1 MVHWRK
7 FNEDNKLHCVDYIS
21 GRNHIAE
28 TAEILTF
35 DIETTS
41 IWNIDGNITSYKD
54 CYSEKKYNNAES
66 KAFCYIW
73 QFGIDETVYYGRYLS
88 ELPQFL
94 QKVKK
99 ACNGLAP
106 IVWVHNLSYEFQ
118 FIREYLEDIAPITV
132 FARSERKPIKF
143 NWDIFE
149 FRCSY
154 MLTRKSLAT
163 WGNELGCEKMVG
175 DLDYNILRT
184 PKTPL
189 TDKEK
194 GYCKRDCIVVYHG
207 IKDFL
212 NIYKYQ
218 HAIPLTQTG
227 RVRRVVKDF
236 TKNNQKYLRKIT
248 RMQPKTEDEYKILRS
263 AFMGGS
269 TGACY
274 LNAGKVLSGVGS
286 FDLSSDYPSQIV
298 RQKYPMQKF
307 REVSPKKK
315 TNFDKFAYIFV
326 LKITNIKPK
335 SNTHYLP
342 SSKCIALKGAKYDNG
357 KIISAK
363 SCIFICTEQDYTI
376 LHDCYNFTEKILK
389 LYQSKKQYL
398 PTYFVSYVL
407 DLYEKKTKLKG
418 VTDKE
423 EDGAE
428 ELYKE
433 SKCFINALYG
443 MMVTDFV
450 QSYITYE
457 NGWHTETPNI
467 QASLDECHEK
477 FYKNNLPYQW
487 GVWVTAYA
495 RRTLW
500 TALLHIDKQ
509 GDNVYY
515 DTDSCKQLNTAKYI
529 DYFNSFNIKI
539 INDTRKALNYHGIP
553 LEKMCPKDKKG
564 NRHFIGIW
572 EQEKTYDRFI
582 TQGAKRY
589 AYQYADKVIHC
600 TVSGVPKNN
609 AIALKKLEDFKDG
622 FIFPRNLKKD
632 GVEISKKLVQY
643 VDSSDWCPVI
653 DGIAIDNKNSVVM
666 RPTTYEMGLLEDYKK
681 LIDLGNQKKRL

>member
-1 MVHWRK
+1 MLHWTK
-7 FNEDNKLHCVDYIS
+7 FNENKFHCVDYIC

-28 TAEILTF
+28 TQEILTF

-41 IWNIDGNITSYKD
+41 IWEINGHITSYKHG
-54 CYSEKKYNNAES
+54 YSEKQYNNAKS

-73 QFGIDETVYYGRYLS
+73 QFGVNDTVYYGRYLY
-88 ELPQFL
+88 ELPKFL
-94 QKVKK
+94 KRIKK
-99 ACNGLAP
+99 ACGGLAP
-106 IVWVHNLSYEFQ
+106 IIWVHNLSYEFQ
-118 FIREYLEDIAPITV
+118 FIREYLEEIAPIAV

-143 NWDIFE
+143 TWDVFE
-149 FRCSY
+149 FRCTY
-154 MLTRKSLAT
+154 ILTRKSLAT
-163 WGNELGCEKMVG
+163 WGGELGCAKMVG
-175 DLDYNILRT
+175 DLDYSILRT
-184 PKTPL
+184 PLTPL
-189 TDKEK
+189 KKREM
-194 GYCKRDCIVVYHG
+194 GYCERDCIVVYHG
-207 IKDFL
+207 IRDFL
-212 NIYKYQ
+212 NTYKYQ

-227 RVRRVVKDF
+227 RVRKVVKDF

-248 RMQPKTEDEYKILRS
+248 RMQPSTEDEYKLLRS

-274 LNAGKVLSGVGS
+274 LNAGKVLNKVGS

-298 RQKYPMQKF
+298 RQKYPMKKF
-307 REVSPKKK
+307 REVSTKKK
-315 TNFDKFAYIFV
+315 TNFEKYAYIFV
-326 LKITNIKPK
+326 LKMKNITPK
-335 SNTHYLP
+335 SSTHYLP
-342 SSKCIALKGAKYDNG
+342 SSKCIALKGATYDNG

-363 SCIFICTEQDYTI
+363 SCVFICTEQDYAI
-376 LHDCYNFTEKILK
+376 LHDCYNFEEKIIRLF
-389 LYQSKKQYL
+389 QSKKQYL

-407 DLYEKKTKLKG
+407 ELYENKTKLKG
-418 VTDKE
+418 VE
-423 EDGAE
+423 GAK

-433 SKCFINALYG
+433 SKEFINSLYG

-450 QSYITYE
+450 QPEIIYDH
-457 NGWHTETPNI
+457 GWGTETPNI
-467 QASLDECHEK
+467 QASLDECQEK

-500 TALLHIDKQ
+500 TALLHIDKK

-515 DTDSCKQLNTAKYI
+515 DTDSCKQLHTSDYI

-539 INDTRKALNYHGIP
+539 INDTRKALNHHGLP

-564 NRHFIGIW
+564 KRHFIGIW
-572 EQEKTYDRFI
+572 EQEESYDKFI

-600 TVSGVPKNN
+600 TVSGVPKSN

-622 FIFPRNLKKD
+622 FVFPRDLKKD
-632 GVEISKKLVQY
+632 GVDISKKLVQY
-643 VDSSDWCPVI
+643 VDDSEWCPVI
-653 DGIAIDNKNSVVM
+653 DGITLDNKNSIVM

-681 LIDLGNQKKRL
+681 LIDLGKQKKRL

>member
-1 MVHWRK
+1 MLYWTK
-7 FNEDNKLHCVDYIS
+7 FDENCKFQSVDYIL

-28 TAEILTF
+28 TREILSL

-41 IWNIDGNITSYKD
+41 IWEINGHITSYKGR
-54 CYSEKKYNNAES
+54 YSEKQYNTAKS

-73 QFGIDETVYYGRYLS
+73 QFGVNDTVYYGRYLS
-88 ELPQFL
+88 ELPKFL
-94 QKVKK
+94 KRVKN
-99 ACNGLAP
+99 ACKSLSP
-106 IVWVHNLSYEFQ
+106 IIWVHNLSYEFQ
-118 FIREYLEDIAPITV
+118 FIREHLEEIAPITV

-154 MLTRKSLAT
+154 MLTRKSLET
-163 WGNELGCEKMVG
+163 WGKELGCVKMVG

-184 PKTPL
+184 PKTPM
-189 TDKEK
+189 TKTEK
-194 GYCKRDCIVVYHG
+194 GYCKRDCIVVYNG
-207 IKDFL
+207 IRDFL
-212 NIYKYQ
+212 KTYEYQ

-236 TKNNQKYLRKIT
+236 TKNDYKYLRKIT
-248 RMQPKTEDEYKILRS
+248 RMQPSTENEYKLLRA

-274 LNAGKVLSGVGS
+274 LNAGKVLHHVGS

-307 REVSPKKK
+307 REVSVKKK
-315 TNFDKFAYIFV
+315 TNFEKYAYIFV
-326 LKITNIKPK
+326 LKMENITPK

-363 SCIFICTEQDYTI
+363 TCVFICTEQDYTI
-376 LHDCYNFTEKILK
+376 LHDCYNFEEKIIK
-389 LYQSKKQYL
+389 LFQSKKQYL
-398 PTYFVSYVL
+398 PAYFVSYVL
-407 DLYEKKTKLKG
+407 DLYENKTKLKG
-418 VTDKE
+418 VTE
-423 EDGAE
+423 SE

-433 SKCFINALYG
+433 SKEFINALYG

-450 QSYITYE
+450 QSEILYDH
-457 NGWHTETPNI
+457 GWGTATPNI
-467 QASLDECHEK
+467 QESLDECHEK

-515 DTDSCKQLNTAKYI
+515 DTDSCKQLHTSHYI
-529 DYFNSFNIKI
+529 DYFRSYNIQI
-539 INDTRKALNYHGIP
+539 INDTRKALNYHGLP

-572 EQEKTYDRFI
+572 EQEKTYESFV

-589 AYQYADKVIHC
+589 AYQYDDKVIHC

-609 AIALKKLEDFKDG
+609 AIALKDLKDFKDG
-622 FIFPRNLKKD
+622 FVFPRNLKKD

-643 VDSSDWCPVI
+643 VDNSDWCPVI
-653 DGIAIDNKNSVVM
+653 DGITIDNKNSIVM

-681 LIDLGNQKKRL
+681 LIDLGKQKKRL

>member
-1 MVHWRK
+1 MIHWTK
-7 FNEDNKLHCVDYIS
+7 FDENSKFHCADYIM

-28 TAEILTF
+28 TQEILIF

-41 IWNIDGNITSYKD
+41 IWNINSNIVSYKD
-54 CYSEKKYNNAES
+54 CYSEKQYNNAES

-73 QFGIDETVYYGRYLS
+73 QFGIDDTVYYGRYLA

-118 FIREYLEDIAPITV
+118 FIREYLEVIAPITV
-132 FARSERKPIKF
+132 FARSERKPIKLE
-143 NWDIFE
+143 WDIFE

-154 MLTRKSLAT
+154 MLTRKSLET
-163 WGNELGCEKMVG
+163 WGKELGCSKMVG

-194 GYCKRDCIVVYHG
+194 GYCERDCIVVYYG
-207 IKDFL
+207 IKEFL
-212 NIYKYQ
+212 NLYKFQ

-227 RVRRVVKDF
+227 RVRRVVKNF
-236 TKNNQKYLRKIT
+236 TKNDYKYLRKIT
-248 RMQPKTEDEYKILRS
+248 HMQPSTENEYKLLR
-263 AFMGGS
+263 ATFMGGS

-274 LNAGKVLSGVGS
+274 MNAGKVLHNVGS

-307 REVSPKKK
+307 REVSAKKK
-315 TNFDKFAYIFV
+315 TNFEKYAYIFV
-326 LKITNIKPK
+326 LKMENITPK

-363 SCIFICTEQDYTI
+363 SCVFICTEQDYMI
-376 LHDCYNFTEKILK
+376 MHNCYNFSEKIIRLF
-389 LYQSKKQYL
+389 QSKKQYL

-407 DLYEKKTKLKG
+407 DLYENKTKLKD
-418 VTDKE
+418 V
-423 EDGAE
+423 DGAE
-428 ELYKE
+428 DLYKE
-433 SKCFINALYG
+433 SKEFINAMYG

-450 QSYITYE
+450 QPEIVYDH
-457 NGWHTETPNI
+457 GWGTTTLNI
-467 QASLDECHEK
+467 QESLDECHEK

-500 TALLHIDKQ
+500 MALLHIDKQ

-515 DTDSCKQLNTAKYI
+515 DTDSCKQLHTSNYI
-529 DYFNSFNIKI
+529 DYFKSYNIKI
-539 INDTRKALNYHGIP
+539 INDTRKALNYHSIP

-589 AYQYADKVIHC
+589 AYQYDDKVIHC

-609 AIALKKLEDFKDG
+609 SVALKDLKDFKDG
-622 FIFPRNLKKD
+622 FIFPRDLKKD
-632 GVEISKKLVQY
+632 GAGISKKLVQY
-643 VDSSDWCPVI
+643 VDNSEWSPVL
-653 DGIAIDNKNSVVM
+653 DGIIIDNKNSIVM

-681 LIDLGNQKKRL
+681 LIDLGKQKKRL

>member
-1 MVHWRK
+1 MLHWTKFDENSK
-7 FNEDNKLHCVDYIS
+7 FNCVGYIS
-21 GRNHIAE
+21 GRNHISE
-28 TAEILTF
+28 TREILTF

-41 IWNIDGNITSYKD
+41 IWNIDGRVTSYKD
-54 CYSEKKYNNAES
+54 CYSEKQYNSAES
-66 KAFCYIW
+66 KAFCYVW
-73 QFGIDETVYYGRYLS
+73 QFGIDDTVYYGRYLS
-88 ELPQFL
+88 ELPKFL

-99 ACNGLAP
+99 ACHGLSP
-106 IVWVHNLSYEFQ
+106 IIWVHNLSYEFQ
-118 FIREYLEDIAPITV
+118 FIREYLENIAPITV

-149 FRCSY
+149 FRCTY

-189 TDKEK
+189 NEKEK

-207 IKDFL
+207 ICNFL
-212 NIYKYQ
+212 KTYEYQ

-227 RVRRVVKDF
+227 RVRRVVKSF
-236 TKNNQKYLRKIT
+236 TKNDYKYLKKIT
-248 RMQPKTEDEYKILRS
+248 RMQPSTEDEYKLLRA

-269 TGACY
+269 SGACY
-274 LNAGKVLSGVGS
+274 INAGKVLSNAGS

-298 RQKYPMQKF
+298 RQKYPMRKF

-326 LKITNIKPK
+326 LKMENITPK
-335 SNTHYLP
+335 GYTHYLP

-363 SCIFICTEQDYTI
+363 SCVFICTEQDYMI
-376 LHDCYNFTEKILK
+376 LHDCYNFDEKIMK
-389 LYQSKKQYL
+389 LFQSKKQYL
-398 PTYFVSYVL
+398 PTYFVEYVL
-407 DLYEKKTKLKG
+407 NLYENKTKLKG
-418 VTDKE
+418 VD
-423 EDGAE
+423 DVE

-433 SKCFINALYG
+433 AKEFINALYG
-443 MMVTDFV
+443 MMVTDFA
-450 QSYITYE
+450 QSEIMYDH
-457 NGWHTETPNI
+457 GWETATPNI
-467 QASLDECHEK
+467 QKSLDECHEK

-500 TALLHIDKQ
+500 AVLLHVDKQ
-509 GDNVYY
+509 ADNVYY
-515 DTDSCKQLNTAKYI
+515 DTDSCKQLHPEKYI
-529 DYFNSFNIKI
+529 DYFRSYNIKI

-589 AYQYADKVIHC
+589 AYQYADGEIHC

-609 AIALKKLEDFKDG
+609 AIALEKLEDFKDG

-643 VDSSDWCPVI
+643 VDDSEWCPVI
-653 DGIAIDNKNSVVM
+653 DGIAIANKNSIVM
-666 RPTTYEMGLLEDYKK
+666 RPTTYEMGLKEDYKK
-681 LIDLGNQKKRL
+681 LIDLGKQKKRL

>member
-1 MVHWRK
+1 MLHWTK
-7 FNEDNKLHCVDYIS
+7 FDENREFHCTDYIT

-28 TAEILTF
+28 SQEILTF

-41 IWNIDGNITSYKD
+41 IWDIDGHITSYKD
-54 CYSEKKYNNAES
+54 CYSEKQYNNAES

-88 ELPQFL
+88 EFPKFL

-99 ACNGLAP
+99 ACNGLSP
-106 IVWVHNLSYEFQ
+106 IIWVHNLSYEFQ
-118 FIREYLEDIAPITV
+118 FIREYLEEIAPITV
-132 FARSERKPIKF
+132 FARSERKPMKF
-143 NWDIFE
+143 DWDIFE
-149 FRCSY
+149 FRCTY
-154 MLTRKSLAT
+154 MLTRKSLET
-163 WGNELGCEKMVG
+163 WGKELGCTKMVG

-189 TDKEK
+189 TVPEM

-207 IKDFL
+207 IRDFL
-212 NIYKYQ
+212 ETYEYQ

-236 TKNNQKYLRKIT
+236 TKNDAKYLRKIT
-248 RMQPKTEDEYKILRS
+248 HMQPHTEDEYKILRS

-274 LNAGKVLSGVGS
+274 INAGKVLSNVGS

-307 REVSPKKK
+307 REVSTKKK
-315 TNFDKFAYIFV
+315 TNFEKFAYIFV
-326 LKITNIKPK
+326 LKMVNIKPK

-407 DLYEKKTKLKG
+407 DLYENKTKLKG
-418 VTDKE
+418 VT
-423 EDGAE
+423 GSE

-433 SKCFINALYG
+433 SKEFINSLYG

-450 QSYITYE
+450 QP
-457 NGWHTETPNI
+457 ET
-467 QASLDECHEK
+467 LYDH
-477 FYKNNLPYQW
+477 
-487 GVWVTAYA
+487 GWVTA
-495 RRTLW
+495 T
-500 TALLHIDKQ
+500 T
-509 GDNVYY
+509 
-515 DTDSCKQLNTAKYI
+515 
-529 DYFNSFNIKI
+529 NI
-539 INDTRKALNYHGIP
+539 
-553 LEKMCPKDKKG
+553 
-564 NRHFIGIW
+564 
-572 EQEKTYDRFI
+572 QETS
-582 TQGAKRY
+582 
-589 AYQYADKVIHC
+589 H
-600 TVSGVPKNN
+600 
-609 AIALKKLEDFKDG
+609 E
-622 FIFPRNLKKD
+622 
-632 GVEISKKLVQY
+632 
-643 VDSSDWCPVI
+643 
-653 DGIAIDNKNSVVM
+653 
-666 RPTTYEMGLLEDYKK
+666 
-681 LIDLGNQKKRL
+681 

>member
-1 MVHWRK
+1 MIHWSK
-7 FNEDNKLHCVDYIS
+7 FNENNKFHCIDYIV

-28 TAEILTF
+28 TREIMTF

-41 IWNIDGNITSYKD
+41 IWNINGNIVSYKD
-54 CYSEKKYNNAES
+54 CYSEKQYNNAES

-73 QFGIDETVYYGRYLS
+73 QFGIDETVYYGRHLS
-88 ELPQFL
+88 ELPKFL

-99 ACNGLAP
+99 ACHGLSP
-106 IVWVHNLSYEFQ
+106 IIWVHNLSYEFQ
-118 FIREYLEDIAPITV
+118 FIREYLEEIAPITV

-143 NWDIFE
+143 DWDIFE
-149 FRCSY
+149 FRCTY
-154 MLTRKSLAT
+154 MLTRKSLET
-163 WGNELGCEKMVG
+163 WGKELGCTKMVG

-189 TDKEK
+189 TKTEM
-194 GYCKRDCIVVYHG
+194 GYCKRDCIVVYRG
-207 IKDFL
+207 IREFL
-212 NIYKYQ
+212 KTYEYQ

-227 RVRRVVKDF
+227 RVRRVVKSF
-236 TKNNQKYLRKIT
+236 TKSDYKYLRKIT
-248 RMQPKTEDEYKILRS
+248 RMQPSTENEYKLLRS

-274 LNAGKVLSGVGS
+274 LNAGKVLRTVGS

-307 REVSPKKK
+307 REVSAKKK
-315 TNFDKFAYIFV
+315 INFEKYAYIFV
-326 LKITNIKPK
+326 LKMENITPK

-363 SCIFICTEQDYTI
+363 SCVFICTEQDYMI
-376 LHDCYNFTEKILK
+376 LHDCYNFDEKIIK
-389 LYQSKKQYL
+389 LFQSKKQYL
-398 PTYFVSYVL
+398 PTYLVSYVL
-407 DLYEKKTKLKG
+407 DLYENKTKLKG
-418 VTDKE
+418 VG
-423 EDGAE
+423 GAE

-433 SKCFINALYG
+433 SKEFINSLYG

-450 QSYITYE
+450 QSDITYE
-457 NGWHTETPNI
+457 NGWHTEAPNI
-467 QASLDECHEK
+467 QASLDECQEK

-500 TALLHIDKQ
+500 TALLHVDKQ

-515 DTDSCKQLNTAKYI
+515 DTDSCKQLHPSDYI
-529 DYFNSFNIKI
+529 DYFRSYNIKI
-539 INDTRKALNYHGIP
+539 INDTRKALNYHGLP

-564 NRHFIGIW
+564 HRHFIGIW
-572 EQEKTYDRFI
+572 EQEKTYDKFI

-609 AIALKKLEDFKDG
+609 AIALKDLKDFKDG
-622 FIFPRNLKKD
+622 FVFPRNLKKD

-643 VDSSDWCPVI
+643 IDNSDWCPVI
-653 DGIAIDNKNSVVM
+653 DGIAIDNKNSIVM

-681 LIDLGNQKKRL
+681 LIDLGKQKKRL

>member
-1 MVHWRK
+1 MLHWTTFDENNK
-7 FNEDNKLHCVDYIS
+7 FHCNDYIL

-28 TAEILTF
+28 TREILTF

-41 IWNIDGNITSYKD
+41 IWNINDHIVSYKD
-54 CYSEKKYNNAES
+54 CYYEKQYNNAKS

-73 QFGIDETVYYGRYLS
+73 QFGIDDIVYYGRYLS
-88 ELPQFL
+88 EFPKFM

-132 FARSERKPIKF
+132 LARSERKPIKF

-149 FRCSY
+149 FRCTY
-154 MLTRKSLAT
+154 MLTRKSLET

-189 TDKEK
+189 NDKEK

-207 IKDFL
+207 IRDFL
-212 NIYKYQ
+212 KTYECQ

-227 RVRRVVKDF
+227 RVRRVVKNF
-236 TKNNQKYLRKIT
+236 TKNDYKYLKKIT
-248 RMQPKTEDEYKILRS
+248 RMQPNTEDEYKILRS

-269 TGACY
+269 AGACY
-274 LNAGKVLSGVGS
+274 LNAGKVLNKVGS

-315 TNFDKFAYIFV
+315 TNFEKFAYIFV
-326 LKITNIKPK
+326 LKMTNIKPK

-363 SCIFICTEQDYTI
+363 SCVFICTEQDYMI
-376 LHDCYNFTEKILK
+376 LHDCYNFEEEIIK

-407 DLYEKKTKLKG
+407 DLYENKTKLKD
-418 VTDKE
+418 VT
-423 EDGAE
+423 GAE

-433 SKCFINALYG
+433 SKEFINALYG

-450 QSYITYE
+450 QTEITYD

-467 QASLDECHEK
+467 QESLDECHKK

-515 DTDSCKQLNTAKYI
+515 DTDSCKQLNTQCYI
-529 DYFNSFNIKI
+529 DYFNSYNIKI
-539 INDTRKALNYHGIP
+539 INDTRKALKYHDIP

-572 EQEKTYDRFI
+572 EREKTYDSFV

-589 AYQYADKVIHC
+589 AYQYDDKVIHC

-609 AIALKKLEDFKDG
+609 SVALKDLKDFKDG
-622 FIFPRNLKKD
+622 FIFPRDLKKD
-632 GVEISKKLVQY
+632 GVGISKKLVQY
-643 VDSSDWCPVI
+643 VDNSEWSPVL
-653 DGIAIDNKNSVVM
+653 DGVTMDNKNSVVM

-681 LIDLGNQKKRL
+681 LIDLGKQKKRL

>member
-1 MVHWRK
+1 MLHWTK
-7 FNEDNKLHCVDYIS
+7 FDENSKLDCVDYIS

-28 TAEILTF
+28 TREILTF

-41 IWNIDGNITSYKD
+41 IWNINDHIVSYKD
-54 CYSEKKYNNAES
+54 CYSEKQYNNAES

-73 QFGIDETVYYGRYLS
+73 QFGIDDIVYYGRYLS
-88 ELPQFL
+88 ELPEFL

-99 ACNGLAP
+99 ACHGLSP
-106 IVWVHNLSYEFQ
+106 IIWVHNLSYEFQ

-154 MLTRKSLAT
+154 MLTRKSLET

-189 TDKEK
+189 NDKEK

-207 IKDFL
+207 IRDFL
-212 NIYKYQ
+212 KTYECQ

-227 RVRRVVKDF
+227 RVRRVVKSF
-236 TKNNQKYLRKIT
+236 TKNDYKYLKKIT
-248 RMQPKTEDEYKILRS
+248 RMQPSTEDEYKLLRA

-274 LNAGKVLSGVGS
+274 LNAGKVLINVGS

-307 REVSPKKK
+307 TEVSTKKK
-315 TNFDKFAYIFV
+315 TNFEKYAYIFV
-326 LKITNIKPK
+326 LKMENVQSK

-363 SCIFICTEQDYTI
+363 SCVFICTEQDYTI
-376 LHDCYNFTEKILK
+376 MHDCYYFTENILK

-407 DLYEKKTKLKG
+407 DLYENKTKLKG
-418 VTDKE
+418 VG
-423 EDGAE
+423 GAE

-433 SKCFINALYG
+433 SKEFINSLYG

-450 QSYITYE
+450 QSEILYDH
-457 NGWHTETPNI
+457 GWETAKPNI
-467 QASLDECHEK
+467 QESLDECHEK
-477 FYKNNLPYQW
+477 FYKNNLPYMW

-515 DTDSCKQLNTAKYI
+515 DTDSCKQLNTVKYI
-529 DYFNSFNIKI
+529 EYFNSYNIKI
-539 INDTRKALNYHGIP
+539 INDTRKALKYHSIP

-609 AIALKKLEDFKDG
+609 AIALKKLDDFKDG
-622 FIFPRNLKKD
+622 FVFPRNLKKD
-632 GVEISKKLVQY
+632 GFEISKKLVHC
-643 VDSSDWCPVI
+643 VDNADWCPVI
-653 DGIAIDNKNSVVM
+653 DGITIDN
-666 RPTTYEMGLLEDYKK
+666 
-681 LIDLGNQKKRL
+681 

>member
-1 MVHWRK
+1 MVHWSEFK
-7 FNEDNKLHCVDYIS
+7 PNNLFHCVDYIF
-21 GRNHIAE
+21 GRNHVAE
-28 TAEILTF
+28 TREILTF

-41 IWNIDGNITSYKD
+41 IWNINGHTVSYKD
-54 CYSEKKYNNAES
+54 CYSEKEYNNAES

-73 QFGIDETVYYGRYLS
+73 QFGIDDTVYYGRYLS
-88 ELPQFL
+88 ELPKFL

-99 ACNGLAP
+99 ACHGLAP
-106 IVWVHNLSYEFQ
+106 VIWVHNLSYEFQ
-118 FIREYLEDIAPITV
+118 FIREYLEELAPISV
-132 FARSERKPIKF
+132 FARSERKPINF
-143 NWDIFE
+143 TWDIFE
-149 FRCSY
+149 FRCTY
-154 MLTRKSLAT
+154 FLTRKSLET
-163 WGNELGCEKMVG
+163 WGKELGCEKMVG

-189 TDKEK
+189 EKEEL
-194 GYCKRDCIVVYHG
+194 GYCKRDCIVVYKG

-212 NIYKYQ
+212 KSYEYQ

-236 TKNNQKYLRKIT
+236 TKYNAKYLRKIT
-248 RMQPKTEDEYKILRS
+248 RMQPSTEDEYKILRA

-274 LNAGKVLSGVGS
+274 LNAGRVLSDVGS
-286 FDLSSDYPSQIV
+286 FDLSSDYPSQLV

-307 REVSPKKK
+307 REVSVKKK
-315 TNFDKFAYIFV
+315 TNFEKYAYIFV
-326 LKITNIKPK
+326 LHLENIKPK

-342 SSKCIALKGAKYDNG
+342 SSKCVALKGAKYDNG

-363 SCIFICTEQDYTI
+363 SCTFICTEQDYTI
-376 LHDCYNFTEKILK
+376 LRDCYDFTEKIIK

-398 PTYFVSYVL
+398 PTYFVTYVL
-407 DLYEKKTKLKG
+407 DLYENKTKLKG
-418 VTDKE
+418 VI
-423 EDGAE
+423 GSE

-433 SKCFINALYG
+433 SKEFINALYG

-450 QSYITYE
+450 QSEILYDH
-457 NGWHTETPNI
+457 GWQTVTPNI
-467 QASLDECHEK
+467 QESLDECHEK

-515 DTDSCKQLNTAKYI
+515 DTDSCKQLHTSQYI
-529 DYFNSFNIKI
+529 DYFRLYNIKI
-539 INDTRKALNYHGIP
+539 INDTRKALKYHNIP
-553 LEKMCPKDKKG
+553 LERMCPKDKKG

-572 EQEKTYDRFI
+572 EQEQTYVRFI

-589 AYQYADKVIHC
+589 AYNYADNVIHC

-609 AIALKKLEDFKDG
+609 AIAIKDLHDFKNG
-622 FIFPRNLKKD
+622 FIFPRDLKKD

-643 VDSSDWCPVI
+643 NDNSEWCPVI
-653 DGIAIDNKNSVVM
+653 DGITIDNKNSIVM
-666 RPTTYEMGLLEDYKK
+666 RPTTYEMGLKEDYKK
-681 LIDLGNQKKRL
+681 LISLGKQKKRL

>member
-1 MVHWRK
+1 MVHWSEFNEKNK
-7 FNEDNKLHCVDYIS
+7 FNCVDYIS

-28 TAEILTF
+28 TREILTF

-41 IWNIDGNITSYKD
+41 IWNINGLITSYKEQ
-54 CYSEKKYNNAES
+54 YSEKQYNNAES

-118 FIREYLEDIAPITV
+118 FIREYMEDIAPITV

-154 MLTRKSLAT
+154 MLTRKSLTT
-163 WGNELGCEKMVG
+163 WGEELGCAKMVG
-175 DLDYNILRT
+175 DLDYSILRT
-184 PKTPL
+184 PITPL
-189 TDKEK
+189 KKREM
-194 GYCKRDCIVVYHG
+194 GYCERDCIVVYSG
-207 IKDFL
+207 IRDFL
-212 NIYKYQ
+212 NTYKYQ

-227 RVRRVVKDF
+227 RVRKVVKDF
-236 TKNNQKYLRKIT
+236 TKNDYKYLRKIT
-248 RMQPKTEDEYKILRS
+248 RMQPSTEDEYKLLRS

-269 TGACY
+269 TGACF
-274 LNAGKVLSGVGS
+274 LNAGKVLNNVGS

-315 TNFDKFAYIFV
+315 TNFEKYAYIFV
-326 LKITNIKPK
+326 LNMKNIIPK

-342 SSKCIALKGAKYDNG
+342 SSKCLSLKGAKYDNG
-357 KIISAK
+357 KIIRAK
-363 SCIFICTEQDYTI
+363 SCVFICTEQDYTI
-376 LHDCYNFTEKILK
+376 LHDCYDFEEKIVRLF
-389 LYQSKKQYL
+389 QSKKQYL

-407 DLYEKKTKLKG
+407 ELYENKTKLKG
-418 VTDKE
+418 VE
-423 EDGAE
+423 GAE

-433 SKCFINALYG
+433 SKEFINSLYG

-450 QSYITYE
+450 QSEIIYD
-457 NGWHTETPNI
+457 NGWATETPNI
-467 QASLDECHEK
+467 QSSLDECQEK

-500 TALLHIDKQ
+500 TALLHIDKH

-515 DTDSCKQLNTAKYI
+515 DTDSCKQLHTEKYI
-529 DYFNSFNIKI
+529 DYFNSYNIRI
-539 INDTRKALNYHGIP
+539 INDTRKALKYHGIP

-564 NRHFIGIW
+564 SRHFIGIW
-572 EQEKTYDRFI
+572 EKEKTYDRFI

-589 AYQYADKVIHC
+589 AYQYADGVIHC

-622 FIFPRNLKKD
+622 FIFPRNIKKD

-643 VDSSDWCPVI
+643 ADNADWCPVI
-653 DGIAIDNKNSVVM
+653 DGITIDNKNSVVM

-681 LIDLGNQKKRL
+681 LIELGNQKKRL

>member
-1 MVHWRK
+1 MIHWSK
-7 FNEDNKLHCVDYIS
+7 FNESNIFHCVDYIF

-28 TAEILTF
+28 TREILTF

-41 IWNIDGNITSYKD
+41 IWNINGNVVSYKD
-54 CYSEKKYNNAES
+54 CHTEKQYNNAES

-73 QFGIDETVYYGRYLS
+73 QFGIDDTVYYGRYLS
-88 ELPQFL
+88 ELPKFL

-106 IVWVHNLSYEFQ
+106 IIWVHNLSYEFQ
-118 FIREYLEDIAPITV
+118 FIREYLEDLAPISV

-149 FRCSY
+149 FRCTY
-154 MLTRKSLAT
+154 FLTRKSLAI
-163 WGNELGCEKMVG
+163 WGKELGCQKMTG

-189 TDKEK
+189 KTEEM
-194 GYCKRDCIVVYHG
+194 GYCKRDCIVVYNG

-212 NIYKYQ
+212 KSYKYQ

-227 RVRRVVKDF
+227 RVRRVVKSF
-236 TKNNQKYLRKIT
+236 TKNNTKYLRKIT
-248 RMQPKTEDEYKILRS
+248 RMQPTTVDEYKLLRS

-269 TGACY
+269 AGACY
-274 LNAGKVLSGVGS
+274 LNAGRVLSDVGS

-307 REVSPKKK
+307 EEVSAKKK
-315 TNFDKFAYIFV
+315 TNFEKYAYIFV
-326 LKITNIKPK
+326 LHLENITPK

-342 SSKCIALKGAKYDNG
+342 SSKCVALKGAKYDNG

-363 SCIFICTEQDYTI
+363 SCTFICTEQDYSI
-376 LHDCYNFTEKILK
+376 LHDCYNFKEKIIK

-398 PTYFVSYVL
+398 PTYFVTYVL
-407 DLYEKKTKLKG
+407 DLYKNKTELKE
-418 VTDKE
+418 VA
-423 EDGAE
+423 GAE

-433 SKCFINALYG
+433 SKEFINALYG

-450 QSYITYE
+450 QSEIVYDH
-457 NGWHTETPNI
+457 GWQMATPNI
-467 QASLDECHEK
+467 QESLDDCHEK

-515 DTDSCKQLNTAKYI
+515 DTDSCKQLHTSKYI
-529 DYFNSFNIKI
+529 DYFRSFNIRI

-553 LEKMCPKDKKG
+553 LERMCPKDKKG

-572 EQEKTYDRFI
+572 ERERTYVQFI

-589 AYQYADKVIHC
+589 AYTYTDGEIHC

-609 AIALKKLEDFKDG
+609 AIAIKDLRDFKNG
-622 FIFPRNLKKD
+622 FVFPRDLKKD

-643 VDSSDWCPVI
+643 KDNSEWCPVI
-653 DGIAIDNKNSVVM
+653 DGIIIDNKNSIVM
-666 RPTTYEMGLLEDYKK
+666 RPTTYEMGLKEEYKK
-681 LIDLGNQKKRL
+681 LISLGKQKKRV

>member
-1 MVHWRK
+1 MLHWTK
-7 FNEDNKLHCVDYIS
+7 FDEKREFQCVDYIL

-28 TAEILTF
+28 TREILTF

-41 IWNIDGNITSYKD
+41 VWEINGHITSYKHR
-54 CYSEKKYNNAES
+54 YSENEYNNAKS

-73 QFGIDETVYYGRYLS
+73 QFGIDDTVYYGRYLS
-88 ELPQFL
+88 ELPTFL
-94 QKVKK
+94 KRIKN
-99 ACNGLAP
+99 ACGGYAP
-106 IVWVHNLSYEFQ
+106 IIWVHNLSYEFQ
-118 FIREYLEDIAPITV
+118 FIREYLEDITPITV

-175 DLDYNILRT
+175 DLDYNTLRT

-189 TDKEK
+189 NDKEK
-194 GYCKRDCIVVYHG
+194 GYCKRDCVVVYHG
-207 IKDFL
+207 ILDFL
-212 NIYKYQ
+212 KTYKYQ

-227 RVRRVVKDF
+227 RVRKVVKDF
-236 TKNNQKYLRKIT
+236 TKNDQKYLRKIT
-248 RMQPKTEDEYKILRS
+248 RMQPSTEDEYKLLRS

-274 LNAGKVLSGVGS
+274 LNAGKVLNKVGS

-315 TNFDKFAYIFV
+315 TNFEKYAYIFV
-326 LKITNIKPK
+326 LKMKNITPK
-335 SNTHYLP
+335 SSTHYLP
-342 SSKCIALKGAKYDNG
+342 SSKCVALKGAKYDNG

-363 SCIFICTEQDYTI
+363 SCVFICTEQDYTI
-376 LHDCYNFTEKILK
+376 LHDCYNFEEKIVRLF
-389 LYQSKKQYL
+389 QSKKQYL

-407 DLYEKKTKLKG
+407 ELYENKTKLKG
-418 VTDKE
+418 VA
-423 EDGAE
+423 GAE

-433 SKCFINALYG
+433 SKEFINSLYG

-450 QSYITYE
+450 QPEIIYD
-457 NGWHTETPNI
+457 NGWATETPNI
-467 QASLDECHEK
+467 QASLDECQEK

-500 TALLHIDKQ
+500 TALLHIDKN

-515 DTDSCKQLNTAKYI
+515 DTDSCKLLNTSDYI

-539 INDTRKALNYHGIP
+539 INDTRKALKHHGLS

-564 NRHFIGIW
+564 KRHFIGIW
-572 EQEKTYDRFI
+572 EQEESYDKFI

-600 TVSGVPKNN
+600 TVSGVPKSN
-609 AIALKKLEDFKDG
+609 AIALKDLKDFKDG
-622 FIFPRNLKKD
+622 FVFPRDLKKD
-632 GVEISKKLVQY
+632 GIEISKKLVQY
-643 VDSSDWCPVI
+643 VDDSEWCPVI
-653 DGIAIDNKNSVVM
+653 DGITIDNKNSIVM
-666 RPTTYEMGLLEDYKK
+666 RPTTYEMGLLEEYKK
-681 LIDLGNQKKRL
+681 LIDLGKQKKRL

>member
-1 MVHWRK
+1 MQHWSEFDENSK
-7 FNEDNKLHCVDYIS
+7 FHCVDYIM

-28 TAEILTF
+28 TREILTF

-41 IWNIDGNITSYKD
+41 IWEINGRTTTYKGR
-54 CYSEKKYNNAES
+54 YSEKQYNTAKS

-73 QFGIDETVYYGRYLS
+73 QFGIDDTVYYGRYLS
-88 ELPQFL
+88 ELPKFL
-94 QKVKK
+94 QKIKK
-99 ACNGLAP
+99 ACHGLSP
-106 IVWVHNLSYEFQ
+106 IIWVHNLSYEFQ
-118 FIREYLEDIAPITV
+118 FIREHLEEIAPITV

-143 NWDIFE
+143 DWDIFE
-149 FRCSY
+149 FRCTY
-154 MLTRKSLAT
+154 MLTRKSLET
-163 WGNELGCEKMVG
+163 WGKELGCVKMVG

-184 PKTPL
+184 PKTPM
-189 TDKEK
+189 TKAEK

-207 IKDFL
+207 IRDLLKT
-212 NIYKYQ
+212 YEYQ

-227 RVRRVVKDF
+227 RVRRVVKNF
-236 TKNNQKYLRKIT
+236 TKNDYKYLRKIT
-248 RMQPKTEDEYKILRS
+248 RMQPSTENEYKLLRA

-274 LNAGKVLSGVGS
+274 LNAGKVLHHVGS

-307 REVSPKKK
+307 REVSAKKK
-315 TNFDKFAYIFV
+315 TNFEKYAYIFV
-326 LKITNIKPK
+326 LKMENITPK

-363 SCIFICTEQDYTI
+363 SCVFICTEQDYII
-376 LHDCYNFTEKILK
+376 LHDCYNFTEKIIK
-389 LYQSKKQYL
+389 LFQSKKQYL

-407 DLYEKKTKLKG
+407 ELYENKTKLKG
-418 VTDKE
+418 VA
-423 EDGAE
+423 GAE

-433 SKCFINALYG
+433 SKEFINALYG

-450 QSYITYE
+450 QLEILYDH
-457 NGWHTETPNI
+457 GWGTATPNI
-467 QASLDECHEK
+467 QESLDECHEK

-515 DTDSCKQLNTAKYI
+515 DTDSCKQLHTSAYI
-529 DYFNSFNIKI
+529 DYFKSFNIKI
-539 INDTRKALNYHGIP
+539 INDTRKALNYHGLP

-572 EQEKTYDRFI
+572 EQEKTYESFV

-609 AIALKKLEDFKDG
+609 ASALKDLKDFKDG
-622 FIFPRNLKKD
+622 FIFPRDLKKD

-643 VDSSDWCPVI
+643 VDNSEWCPVI
-653 DGIAIDNKNSVVM
+653 DGVTIDNKNSIVM

-681 LIDLGNQKKRL
+681 LIDLGKQKKRL

>member
-1 MVHWRK
+1 MQHWSK
-7 FNEDNKLHCVDYIS
+7 FNPNNIFHCVDYIL

-28 TAEILTF
+28 TREILTF

-41 IWNIDGNITSYKD
+41 IWNINGHIVSYKD
-54 CYSEKKYNNAES
+54 CYSEKQYNNAES

-73 QFGIDETVYYGRYLS
+73 QFGIDDTVYYGRYLS
-88 ELPQFL
+88 ELPKFL

-99 ACNGLAP
+99 ACHGLSP
-106 IVWVHNLSYEFQ
+106 IIWVHNLSYEFQ
-118 FIREYLEDIAPITV
+118 FIREYLEEIAPITV

-143 NWDIFE
+143 DWDIFE
-149 FRCSY
+149 FRCTY
-154 MLTRKSLAT
+154 ILTRKSLET
-163 WGNELGCEKMVG
+163 WGKELGCAKMVG

-184 PKTPL
+184 PKTPM
-189 TDKEK
+189 TTTEI
-194 GYCKRDCIVVYHG
+194 GYCKRDCIVVYRG
-207 IKDFL
+207 IRDFL
-212 NIYKYQ
+212 KTYEYQ

-227 RVRRVVKDF
+227 RVRRVVKNF
-236 TKNNQKYLRKIT
+236 TKNDYKYLRKIT
-248 RMQPKTEDEYKILRS
+248 RMQPSTENEYKLLRA

-274 LNAGKVLSGVGS
+274 LNAGKVLHHVGS

-307 REVSPKKK
+307 REVSVKKK
-315 TNFDKFAYIFV
+315 TNFEKYAYIFV
-326 LKITNIKPK
+326 LKMENITPK

-363 SCIFICTEQDYTI
+363 SCVFICTEQDYTI
-376 LHDCYNFTEKILK
+376 LHDCYNFNEKIIK
-389 LYQSKKQYL
+389 LFQSKKQYL

-407 DLYEKKTKLKG
+407 DLYENKTKLKD
-418 VTDKE
+418 VT
-423 EDGAE
+423 GAE

-433 SKCFINALYG
+433 SKEFINALYG

-450 QSYITYE
+450 QSEILYDH
-457 NGWHTETPNI
+457 GWGTATPNI
-467 QASLDECHEK
+467 QESLDECHEK

-515 DTDSCKQLNTAKYI
+515 DTDSCKQLNKKRYV
-529 DYFNSFNIKI
+529 DYFNSYNLKI
-539 INDTRKALNYHGIP
+539 ICDTRKALNYHGLP
-553 LEKMCPKDKKG
+553 LEKMCPLDKKG
-564 NRHFIGIW
+564 KRHFIGIW
-572 EQEKTYDRFI
+572 ERERTYTNFV

-589 AYQYADKVIHC
+589 AYKYADGKIHC

-609 AIALKKLEDFKDG
+609 AIALKDLKDFKDG
-622 FIFPRNLKKD
+622 FVFPRDLKKD

-643 VDSSDWCPVI
+643 VDNSDWCPVI
-653 DGIAIDNKNSVVM
+653 DGITIDNKNSIVM

-681 LIDLGNQKKRL
+681 LIDLGKQKKRL

>member
-1 MVHWRK
+1 M
-7 FNEDNKLHCVDYIS
+7 DYIM

-28 TAEILTF
+28 TQEIFTF

-41 IWNIDGNITSYKD
+41 IWDIDGHITSYKD
-54 CYSEKKYNNAES
+54 CYTEKQYNNAES

-73 QFGIDETVYYGRYLS
+73 QFGVDDTVYYGRYLS
-88 ELPQFL
+88 ELPKFL

-99 ACNGLAP
+99 ACHGLSP
-106 IVWVHNLSYEFQ
+106 IIWVHNLSYEFQ
-118 FIREYLEDIAPITV
+118 FIREYFEDLASITV
-132 FARSERKPIKF
+132 FARSERKSIKF
-143 NWDIFE
+143 EWDIFE
-149 FRCSY
+149 FRCTY
-154 MLTRKSLAT
+154 MLTRKSLET
-163 WGNELGCEKMVG
+163 WGKELGCTKMVG
-175 DLDYNILRT
+175 DLDYDILRT

-189 TDKEK
+189 TVPEME
-194 GYCKRDCIVVYHG
+194 YCKRDCIVVYYG
-207 IKDFL
+207 IHDLLKT
-212 NIYKYQ
+212 YEYQ

-227 RVRRVVKDF
+227 RVRRVVKNF
-236 TKNNQKYLRKIT
+236 TKNDYKYLRKVT
-248 RMQPKTEDEYKILRS
+248 RMQPATENEYKILRS

-274 LNAGKVLSGVGS
+274 LNAGKVLHNVGS

-307 REVSPKKK
+307 REVSTKKK
-315 TNFDKFAYIFV
+315 TNFEKYAYIFV
-326 LKITNIKPK
+326 LKMENVQAK

-342 SSKCIALKGAKYDNG
+342 SSKCIALKCAKYDNG

-363 SCIFICTEQDYTI
+363 SCIFICTEQDYII
-376 LHDCYNFTEKILK
+376 LHDCYNFEEEIIK

-407 DLYEKKTKLKG
+407 DLYENKTKLKG
-418 VTDKE
+418 VAE
-423 EDGAE
+423 AE

-433 SKCFINALYG
+433 SKEFINALYG

-450 QSYITYE
+450 QSEIVY
-457 NGWHTETPNI
+457 NHGWETVTPNI
-467 QASLDECHEK
+467 QESLDECYEK

-495 RRTLW
+495 RLTLW
-500 TALLHIDKQ
+500 TALLYIDKQ

-515 DTDSCKQLNTAKYI
+515 DTDSCKQLNKKKYV
-529 DYFNSFNIKI
+529 DYFNSFNLRI
-539 INDTRKALNYHGIP
+539 ISDTRKALQYHQIP

-564 NRHFIGIW
+564 NRHFIGTW
-572 EQEKTYDRFI
+572 EREKTYDSFV

-589 AYQYADKVIHC
+589 AYQYDDKVIHC

-609 AIALKKLEDFKDG
+609 SVALKDLKDFKDG
-622 FIFPRNLKKD
+622 FIFPRDLEKD
-632 GVEISKKLVQY
+632 GVRISKKLVQY
-643 VDSSDWCPVI
+643 VDNSEWSPVL
-653 DGIAIDNKNSVVM
+653 DGIIIDNKNSIVM

-681 LIDLGNQKKRL
+681 LIDLGKQKKRL

>member
-1 MVHWRK
+1 MVHWTK
-7 FNEDNKLHCVDYIS
+7 FAENSEFHCVNYIL

-28 TAEILTF
+28 TREILTF

-41 IWNIDGNITSYKD
+41 IWEINGCITSYKGR
-54 CYSEKKYNNAES
+54 YSEKQYNNAKS

-73 QFGIDETVYYGRYLS
+73 QFGVNDTVYFGRYLS
-88 ELPQFL
+88 ELPKFL
-94 QKVKK
+94 KRIKK
-99 ACNGLAP
+99 ACHGLAP
-106 IVWVHNLSYEFQ
+106 IIWVHNLSYEFQ
-118 FIREYLEDIAPITV
+118 FIREHLEEIAPITV

-143 NWDIFE
+143 DWDIFE

-154 MLTRKSLAT
+154 MLTRKSLET
-163 WGNELGCEKMVG
+163 WGKELGCAKMVG

-184 PKTPL
+184 PKTPM
-189 TDKEK
+189 TKKEM

-207 IKDFL
+207 IRVFL
-212 NIYKYQ
+212 KTYEYQ

-227 RVRRVVKDF
+227 RVRRVVKNF
-236 TKNNQKYLRKIT
+236 TKNNTKYLRKIT
-248 RMQPKTEDEYKILRS
+248 RMQPSTEDEYKILRA

-269 TGACY
+269 TAACF
-274 LNAGKVLSGVGS
+274 LNAGKVLHHVGS
-286 FDLSSDYPSQIV
+286 FDLSSDYPSQLV

-307 REVSPKKK
+307 REVSVKKK
-315 TNFDKFAYIFV
+315 TNFEKYAYIFV
-326 LKITNIKPK
+326 LHLENITPK

-342 SSKCIALKGAKYDNG
+342 SSKCIALKSAKYDNG

-363 SCIFICTEQDYTI
+363 SCVFICTEQDYMI
-376 LHDCYNFTEKILK
+376 LHDCYNFEEKIIK
-389 LYQSKKQYL
+389 LFQSKKQYL

-407 DLYEKKTKLKG
+407 DLYENKTKLKDVAG
-418 VTDKE
+418 S
-423 EDGAE
+423 E

-433 SKCFINALYG
+433 SKEFINALYG

-450 QSYITYE
+450 QSEILYNY
-457 NGWHTETPNI
+457 GWGTATPNI
-467 QASLDECHEK
+467 QDSLDECHEK

-500 TALLHIDKQ
+500 SALLHIDKQ

-515 DTDSCKQLNTAKYI
+515 DTDSCKQLHTSDYI
-529 DYFNSFNIKI
+529 DYFKSYNIKI
-539 INDTRKALNYHGIP
+539 INDTRKALNYHGLA

-572 EQEKTYDRFI
+572 EKEKSYDSFI

-589 AYQYADKVIHC
+589 AYKYADGEIHC

-609 AIALKKLEDFKDG
+609 AIALKDLKEFKDG
-622 FIFPRNLKKD
+622 FIFPRDLKKD

-643 VDSSDWCPVI
+643 VDNSEWCPVI
-653 DGIAIDNKNSVVM
+653 DGIAIDNKNSILM

-681 LIDLGNQKKRL
+681 LIYLGKQKKRL

>member
-1 MVHWRK
+1 MIHWTK
-7 FNEDNKLHCVDYIS
+7 FGENSKFHCADYIM

-28 TAEILTF
+28 TREILTL

-41 IWNIDGNITSYKD
+41 IWEINGRITSYKGR
-54 CYSEKKYNNAES
+54 YSEKQYNNAKS

-73 QFGIDETVYYGRYLS
+73 QFGIDDTVYYGRHLS

-99 ACNGLAP
+99 ACNGLSP
-106 IVWVHNLSYEFQ
+106 IIWVHNLSYEFQ
-118 FIREYLEDIAPITV
+118 FIREHLEKIAPITV
-132 FARSERKPIKF
+132 FARSVRKPIKF
-143 NWDIFE
+143 DWDIFE
-149 FRCSY
+149 FRCTY
-154 MLTRKSLAT
+154 MLTRKSLET
-163 WGNELGCEKMVG
+163 WGKELECAKMVG

-194 GYCKRDCIVVYHG
+194 GYCERDCIVVCYG

-212 NIYKYQ
+212 NLYKFQ

-227 RVRRVVKDF
+227 RVRRVVKNF
-236 TKNNQKYLRKIT
+236 TKNDYKYLRKIT
-248 RMQPKTEDEYKILRS
+248 RMQPSTENEYKLLRA

-269 TGACY
+269 TGTCY
-274 LNAGKVLSGVGS
+274 LNAGKVLHHVGS

-307 REVSPKKK
+307 MEVSAKKK
-315 TNFDKFAYIFV
+315 TNFEKYAYIFV
-326 LKITNIKPK
+326 LKMENVQAK

-363 SCIFICTEQDYTI
+363 RCIFICTEQDYMI
-376 LHDCYNFTEKILK
+376 LHDCYNFEEKIVRLF
-389 LYQSKKQYL
+389 QSKKQYL

-407 DLYEKKTKLKG
+407 DLYENKTKLKG
-418 VTDKE
+418 VTS
-423 EDGAE
+423 AE

-433 SKCFINALYG
+433 SKEFINALYG

-450 QSYITYE
+450 QSEIVY
-457 NGWHTETPNI
+457 NHGWETVTPNI
-467 QASLDECHEK
+467 QESLDECHEK

-495 RRTLW
+495 RHTLW
-500 TALLHIDKQ
+500 TALLHIDRQ

-515 DTDSCKQLNTAKYI
+515 DTDSCKQLNKKKYV
-529 DYFNSFNIKI
+529 DYFNSFNLRI
-539 INDTRKALNYHGIP
+539 ISDTRKALQYHQIP

-564 NRHFIGIW
+564 KRHFIGIW
-572 EQEKTYDRFI
+572 EREKTYDSFV

-589 AYQYADKVIHC
+589 AYQYDDKVIHC

-609 AIALKKLEDFKDG
+609 SVALKDLKDFKDG
-622 FIFPRNLKKD
+622 FIFPRDLKKD

-643 VDSSDWCPVI
+643 VDNSDWIPVI
-653 DGIAIDNKNSVVM
+653 DGIAIDNKNSIVM

-681 LIDLGNQKKRL
+681 LIDLGKQKKRL